1 MGVLYV
7 PCLEFIVAVIVMNQE
22 GVGLI
27 KRSRIG
33 EGKVYSDEVF
43 KRSLRRWGDLQH
55 SRNICVNC
63 EFKWEVNERGE
74 KRGGMTISLS

>member
-1 MGVLYV
+1 MDVLYV

-33 EGKVYSDEVF
+33 EGKVDSDEGF
-43 KRSLRRWGDLQH
+43 KRCLRRWGDLQH
-55 SRNICVNC
+55 SRDICVNC
-63 EFKWEVNERGE
+63 ELKWEVNERGE